1 MKFSV
6 IVPVYNTQKYLK
18 RCIESV
24 LNQTYKNYEIILIN
38 DGSTDNSLKILKK
51 YESNNKVKIITQK
64 NHGLSYTRNVGILH
78 ATGDYVIL
86 LDSDDFL
93 EKDLFKV
100 LNLNI
105 KNEDMIKFNY
115 NYYFG
120 NNEKKPIQSVKFK
133 ENNGREALI
142 KLINE
147 KKVFEM
153 SCIYAYKKDY
163 IKNFEFEEG
172 KYHEDLGLIPL
183 MIFEAKTI
191 SSIDYIGYNYDQTN
205 QNSITAK
212 NSAQKEYKKAL
223 DVIYFFNKVTKTYTD
238 KYLLSFY
245 ANAVINKYKKLD
257 KFYKKEYKNLINNH
271 NVINC
276 LLNNTIMRKIKK
288 IVLNFYFKV

>member
-38 DGSTDNSLKILKK
+38 DGSTDNSLEILKK

-64 NHGLSYTRNVGILH
+64 NHGLSYTRNVGISH

-120 NNEKKPIQSVKFK
+120 NGKKKSIQSVKF
-133 ENNGREALI
+133 EDNSGQEALR
-142 KLINE
+142 KLISE

-163 IKNFEFEEG
+163 IKNFKFEEG

-183 MIFEAKTI
+183 MIYETKKI

-205 QNSITAK
+205 INSITAK
-212 NSAQKEYKKAL
+212 NSMEKEYKKAL
-223 DVIYFFNKVTKTYTD
+223 DVMYFFNKVKGIYAD

-245 ANAVINKYKKLD
+245 ANAVINKYKKLN
-257 KFYKKEYKNLINNH
+257 KSYKKDYKDLIKNNC
-271 NVINC
+271 VC
-276 LLNNTIMRKIKK
+276 KYLLNNTFIRKIKK
-288 IVLNFYFKV
+288 VVLSIYFKL

>member
-6 IVPVYNTQKYLK
+6 IVPVYNTQEYLK

>member
-38 DGSTDNSLKILKK
+38 DGSTDNSLEILKK

-64 NHGLSYTRNVGILH
+64 NHGLSYTRNVGISH

-120 NNEKKPIQSVKFK
+120 NGEKKPIQNVKF
-133 ENNGREALI
+133 EDNSGQEALR
-142 KLINE
+142 KLISE

-163 IKNFEFEEG
+163 IKNFKFEEG

-183 MIFEAKTI
+183 MIYETKKI

-205 QNSITAK
+205 INSITAK
-212 NSAQKEYKKAL
+212 NSMQKEYKKAL
-223 DVIYFFNKVTKTYTD
+223 DVMYFFNKVKGIYAD

-245 ANAVINKYKKLD
+245 ANAVINKYKKLN
-257 KFYKKEYKNLINNH
+257 KSYKKDYKDLIKNNC
-271 NVINC
+271 VC
-276 LLNNTIMRKIKK
+276 KYLLNNTFIRKIKK
-288 IVLNFYFKV
+288 VVLSIYFKL

>member
-38 DGSTDNSLKILKK
+38 DGSTDNSLEILKK

-64 NHGLSYTRNVGILH
+64 NHGLSYTRNVGISH

-120 NNEKKPIQSVKFK
+120 NGKKKQIQSVKF
-133 ENNGREALI
+133 EDNSGQEALR
-142 KLINE
+142 KLISE

-163 IKNFEFEEG
+163 IKNFKFEEG

-183 MIFEAKTI
+183 MIYETKKI

-205 QNSITAK
+205 INSITAK
-212 NSAQKEYKKAL
+212 NSMEKEYKKAL
-223 DVIYFFNKVTKTYTD
+223 DVMYFFNKVKGIYAD

-257 KFYKKEYKNLINNH
+257 KSYKKDYKDLIKNNC
-271 NVINC
+271 VC
-276 LLNNTIMRKIKK
+276 KYLLNNTFIRKIKK
-288 IVLNFYFKV
+288 VVLSIYFKL

>member
-1 MKFSV
+1 MKFSI
-6 IVPVYNTQKYLK
+6 IVPVYNTQEYLK

-38 DGSTDNSLKILKK
+38 DGSTDNSLEILKK

-64 NHGLSYTRNVGILH
+64 NHGLSYTRNVGISH

-120 NNEKKPIQSVKFK
+120 NGKKKPIQSVKF
-133 ENNGREALI
+133 EDNSGQEALR
-142 KLINE
+142 KLISE

-163 IKNFEFEEG
+163 IKNFKFEEG

-183 MIFEAKTI
+183 MIYETKKI

-205 QNSITAK
+205 INSITAK
-212 NSAQKEYKKAL
+212 NSMEKEYKKAL
-223 DVIYFFNKVTKTYTD
+223 DVMYFFNKVKGIYTD

-257 KFYKKEYKNLINNH
+257 KSYKKDYRDLIKN
-271 NVINC
+271 NC
-276 LLNNTIMRKIKK
+276 VCKYLLNNTFIRKIKK
-288 IVLNFYFKV
+288 VVLSIYFKL

>member
-38 DGSTDNSLKILKK
+38 DGSTDNSLEILKK

-64 NHGLSYTRNVGILH
+64 NHGLSYTRNVGISH

-120 NNEKKPIQSVKFK
+120 NGEKKTIQSVKF
-133 ENNGREALI
+133 EDNSGQEALR
-142 KLINE
+142 KLISE

-153 SCIYAYKKDY
+153 SCIYTYKKDY
-163 IKNFEFEEG
+163 IKNFKFEEG

-183 MIFEAKTI
+183 MIYETKKI

-205 QNSITAK
+205 INSITAK
-212 NSAQKEYKKAL
+212 NSMEKEYKKAL
-223 DVIYFFNKVTKTYTD
+223 DVMYFFNKVKGIYAD

-245 ANAVINKYKKLD
+245 ANAVINKYKKLN
-257 KFYKKEYKNLINNH
+257 KSYKKDYKDLIKNNC
-271 NVINC
+271 VC
-276 LLNNTIMRKIKK
+276 KYLLNNTFIRKIKK
-288 IVLNFYFKV
+288 VVLSIYFKL

>member
-6 IVPVYNTQKYLK
+6 IVPVYNTQEYLK

-38 DGSTDNSLKILKK
+38 DGSTDNSLEILKK

-64 NHGLSYTRNVGILH
+64 NHGLSYTRNVGISH

-183 MIFEAKTI
+183 MIYETKKI

-205 QNSITAK
+205 INSITAK
-212 NSAQKEYKKAL
+212 NSMEKEYKKAL
-223 DVIYFFNKVTKTYTD
+223 DVMYFFNKVKGIYAD

-257 KFYKKEYKNLINNH
+257 KFYKKDYRDLIKN
-271 NVINC
+271 NC
-276 LLNNTIMRKIKK
+276 VCKYLLNNTFIRKIKK
-288 IVLNFYFKV
+288 VVLSIYFKL

>member
-64 NHGLSYTRNVGILH
+64 NHGLSYTRNVGISH

-120 NNEKKPIQSVKFK
+120 NNEKKPIQSVKFE
-133 ENNGREALI
+133 ENNGREALR
-142 KLINE
+142 KLISE

-163 IKNFEFEEG
+163 IKNFKFEEG

-183 MIFEAKTI
+183 MIYETKKI

-205 QNSITAK
+205 INSITAK
-212 NSAQKEYKKAL
+212 NSMEKEYKKAL
-223 DVIYFFNKVTKTYTD
+223 DVMYFFNKVKGIYTD

-257 KFYKKEYKNLINNH
+257 KSYKKDYRDLIKN
-271 NVINC
+271 NC
-276 LLNNTIMRKIKK
+276 VCKYLLNNTFIRKIKK
-288 IVLNFYFKV
+288 VVLSIYFKL

>member
-38 DGSTDNSLKILKK
+38 DGSTDNSLEILKK
-51 YESNNKVKIITQK
+51 YESNNQVKIITQK
-64 NHGLSYTRNVGILH
+64 NHGLSYTRNVGISH

-183 MIFEAKTI
+183 MIYETKKI

-205 QNSITAK
+205 INSITAK
-212 NSAQKEYKKAL
+212 NSMEKEYKKAL
-223 DVIYFFNKVTKTYTD
+223 DVMYFFNKVKGICTD

-257 KFYKKEYKNLINNH
+257 KSYKKDYRDLIKN
-271 NVINC
+271 NC
-276 LLNNTIMRKIKK
+276 VCKYLLNNTFIRKIKK
-288 IVLNFYFKV
+288 VVLSIYFKL